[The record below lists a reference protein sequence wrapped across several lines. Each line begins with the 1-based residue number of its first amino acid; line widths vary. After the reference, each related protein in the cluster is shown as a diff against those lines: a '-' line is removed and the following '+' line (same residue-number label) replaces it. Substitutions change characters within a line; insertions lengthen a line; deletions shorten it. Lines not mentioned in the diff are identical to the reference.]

1 MLRGMIHWIKDSIHY
16 LKNDF
21 FEDLLGVMALG
32 GVLMM
37 YSWWFWV
44 GAFILVMWL
53 IYGNSY

>member
-1 MLRGMIHWIKDSIHY
+1 MEYIKDLIRY
-16 LKNDF
+16 LKKDF